1 MNMPAEPSAGPGAY
15 GPPPVIPQQPQ
26 PKKMSAGAKWAIGIV
41 IAVVVL
47 IIGSCVLTGLL
58 FSSGDPSASFGTGN
72 SVAVI
77 YIDDAIAGTG
87 AYVTPES
94 ILDQLDQALA
104 DPSVAAIVLRIDSP
118 GGTVAASQE
127 ISMAVKRANMVKPV
141 VASIGDMGA
150 SGAYMVASQCESI
163 VAAPGSSVGSI
174 GVIMSIPN
182 IESLLETV
190 GVEFTVLT
198 TGEFKDTGS
207 MYRSV
212 TPTEAAMLEGQ
223 MQIVYNQFIA
233 DVAEGRGMAEDDVR
247 ELATGWVWLGSE
259 AQELGLVDELG
270 NYDDAI
276 ALAADLGGIEGDPYI
291 VNYEYMDPF
300 SGLLGSI
307 LGVVS
312 ESQALDANAI
322 ERAGL
327 MR

>member
-15 GPPPVIPQQPQ
+15 GPPPVMPQQPQ
-26 PKKMSAGAKWAIGIV
+26 AKKMSAGAKWAIGIT
-41 IAVVVL
+41 IGVVVL
-47 IIGSCVLTGLL
+47 IMGSCVLTGIL
-58 FSSGDPSASFGTGN
+58 FSSDGSSSLGYQD

-94 ILDQLDQALA
+94 VLDQLDQALD

-174 GVIMSIPN
+174 GVIMTIPN
-182 IESLLETV
+182 VEGLLDTV

-223 MQIVYNQFIA
+223 MEIAYNQFIA
-233 DVAEGRGMAEDDVR
+233 DVAAGRGMAEDDVR
-247 ELATGWVWLGSE
+247 ELATGWVWLGTE

-291 VNYEYMDPF
+291 VNYEYYDPF
-300 SGLLGSI
+300 SGLIGSI
-307 LGVVS
+307 LGVVA
-312 ESQALDANAI
+312 ESQSLDADAI
-322 ERAGL
+322 ERLGL
-327 MR
+327 MK

>member
-1 MNMPAEPSAGPGAY
+1 
-15 GPPPVIPQQPQ
+15 
-26 PKKMSAGAKWAIGIV
+26 
-41 IAVVVL
+41 
-47 IIGSCVLTGLL
+47 
-58 FSSGDPSASFGTGN
+58 
-72 SVAVI
+72 
-77 YIDDAIAGTG
+77 
-87 AYVTPES
+87 
-94 ILDQLDQALA
+94 
-104 DPSVAAIVLRIDSP
+104 
-118 GGTVAASQE
+118 
-127 ISMAVKRANMVKPV
+127 MAVKRANLEKPV

-276 ALAADLGGIEGDPYI
+276 ALAADLGGIEGDPHI
-291 VNYEYMDPF
+291 VNYGYTDPF
-300 SGLLGSI
+300 AGLLSSI
-307 LGVVS
+307 LGVLS